1 MNDFIILNKVKWLL
15 GYSDKYVF
23 NTFTKVNFSIKIRLE
38 NNLYNLL
45 ENCIRANINKGNIRN
60 KYQNEMLVS
69 INLLDFY
76 IGEALDKKII
86 KKNRFSSFV
95 NAINEIRKMTI
106 SWSNYEEKVKFISEY
121 D

>member
-1 MNDFIILNKVKWLL
+1 MNDFIILNKIKCLL
-15 GYSDKYVF
+15 MYSDKYVF

-38 NNLYNLL
+38 NNLL
-45 ENCIRANINKGNIRN
+45 ENCIRANINKGNIRS

-106 SWSNYEEKVKFISEY
+106 SWSNYEEKV
-121 D
+121 

>member
-1 MNDFIILNKVKWLL
+1 MNDFIILNKIKWLL
-15 GYSDKYVF
+15 MYSDRYVF
-23 NTFTKVNFSIKIRLE
+23 NTF
-38 NNLYNLL
+38 
-45 ENCIRANINKGNIRN
+45 IRANINKGNIRS

-106 SWSNYEEKVKFISEY
+106 SWSNYEEKV
-121 D
+121 

>member
-1 MNDFIILNKVKWLL
+1 MNDFIILNKIKWLL
-15 GYSDKYVF
+15 IYSDKYVF

-45 ENCIRANINKGNIRN
+45 ENCIRVNIRS

-76 IGEALDKKII
+76 IGEALEKKII

-106 SWSNYEEKVKFISEY
+106 SWSNYEEKV
-121 D
+121 